1 MWIPGMNTVFRQH
14 HSSPGP
20 KVWLYLTWPDT
31 LYFLVDKTW
40 NLFPLGARVLSTFSL
55 KYEAMKGPSQG
66 KRWLWREQ
74 EGSKDEVPM
83 NSLAPETLGPV
94 WCKGDVEV
102 RPHVGQNP
110 GGKNWT
116 YLELWPQRAL
126 GLLRHDRPIS
136 HPLLGDA
143 NHIGWQNNRGRG
155 SPPSGTPG
163 LWEWV
168 LRYGFELCTA
178 GKVF

>member
-1 MWIPGMNTVFRQH
+1 
-14 HSSPGP
+14 
-20 KVWLYLTWPDT
+20 
-31 LYFLVDKTW
+31 
-40 NLFPLGARVLSTFSL
+40 
-55 KYEAMKGPSQG
+55 
-66 KRWLWREQ
+66 
-74 EGSKDEVPM
+74 M

-116 YLELWPQRAL
+116 YLELWPQWAS

-143 NHIGWQNNRGRG
+143 NHIG
-155 SPPSGTPG
+155 
-163 LWEWV
+163 
-168 LRYGFELCTA
+168 
-178 GKVF
+178 